1 MSEQEEELTDVEKV
15 LVAIYE
21 AKRNLVTAQE
31 FTLAGILRDAE
42 KLIKNGV
49 AKLDGM

>member
-15 LVAIYE
+15 LAAIYE
-21 AKRNLVTAQE
+21 AKRNLITTQDFA
-31 FTLAGILRDAE
+31 LAGILRDAE
-42 KLIKNGV
+42 KLIKNRV